1 MKRLTRA
8 LISTCLVASTLSTAT
23 YAAGELQAELKVPTG
38 VTMTENQ
45 LEVAKKAKRAAAER
59 AKLHKEMGTLSRDY
73 KGKEQLMAELSK
85 KMQEQQVVV
94 MNALKSAQGIHM
106 ELILKNTGKTDITTS
121 LGGDVSTLMIELT
134 GPEAVNLPYG
144 GPMTRELRSGKPVTI
159 KAGGTHTIAIPELR
173 YGSRNMSGWMIGA
186 WGRYKVDV
194 SLRCIIEGKP
204 VTIKASPAHFFA
216 MPDNAVLSPA
226 SSTVVPDKKGS
237 M

>member
-1 MKRLTRA
+1 MKTLTQT
-8 LISTCLVASTLSTAT
+8 LILTCLAASIMSAAA
-23 YAAGELQAELKVPTG
+23 YAAGELQAELKVPTE

-45 LEVAKKAKRAAAER
+45 LEVAKKAKLAAAER
-59 AKLHKEMGTLSRDY
+59 AKLHKELGTLSRDY

-94 MNALKSAQGIHM
+94 MNALNSAQGIHM

-121 LGGDVSTLMIELT
+121 LGGDASTLMIELA

-144 GPMTRELRSGKPVTI
+144 GRMTRELRSGKPVTI

-186 WGRYKVDV
+186 WGGYKVDV
-194 SLRCIIEGKP
+194 SLHCVIEGKP
-204 VTIKASPAHFFA
+204 VTIKASPAYFFA
-216 MPDNAVLSPA
+216 RPTNAVLSW
-226 SSTVVPDKKGS
+226 
-237 M
+237 